1 MTAAAAIG
9 LTTDEIDVFLKRLD
23 KIFAKFKRKHAS
35 KVEGSTQAS
44 CTVAQ
49 EGT

>member
-9 LTTDEIDVFLKRLD
+9 LTNDEIDIFLKRLD
-23 KIFAKFKRKHAS
+23 KIFAKFKRKHAAE
-35 KVEGSTQAS
+35 VEDRTQV
-44 CTVAQ
+44 TFPVAQ